1 MLQIAVFKIF
11 LNKKTINIK
20 HHKRSLTKE
29 MNLTLNAVGIS
40 DHYYL
45 KTIGYN
51 FNEQQREMSVSNFN
65 YILNEVS
72 HQFQV
77 NHS

>member
-1 MLQIAVFKIF
+1 M
-11 LNKKTINIK
+11 TW
-20 HHKRSLTKE
+20 
-29 MNLTLNAVGIS
+29 TLNAKGIS

-77 NHS
+77 NHSWRES